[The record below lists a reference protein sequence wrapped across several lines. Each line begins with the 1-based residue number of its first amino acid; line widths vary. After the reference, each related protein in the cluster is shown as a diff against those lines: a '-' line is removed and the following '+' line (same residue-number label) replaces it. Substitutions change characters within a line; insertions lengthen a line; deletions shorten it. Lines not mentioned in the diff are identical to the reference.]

1 MDFKILGPVSAELDG
16 RQVALDGA
24 KQRTAL
30 AALLLAHGQVITDE
44 RLTTLLWGWE
54 PPATSTNQLYT
65 YMSRLRTRLRTRLG
79 PDHGLER
86 QGAGYRLELATA
98 TLDWDSFRTLTAEA
112 RTDLAAT
119 RYTAA
124 ESKLATAL
132 ALWHGPALS
141 GVTEQLTTAEGP
153 HLEEA
158 RLAATEHHT
167 EAALALGRHTELVP
181 ALTAQVARH
190 PVREVLRGQLM
201 TALYRCGRQADALTA
216 YEEGR
221 TVLADEL
228 GIDPGPGLRA
238 LHQEILTGTLAG
250 VPGVPGASARE
261 RETATLR
268 QPERELAAPDP
279 QLTQHPSLTAAAAPA
294 PSPSP
299 ALLPAAPR
307 DFTGRAAATDE
318 ILSALR
324 TGHDVAITGAP
335 GTGKSAL
342 VLWAAEHCRTDFPE
356 GQLYADLRTDDG
368 APRAPRD
375 VLGWFLRALGTPC
388 DELPAGLDER
398 AQLYRTLLSGRRVL
412 VVLDNAADD
421 AQVRPLLP
429 GGGASRTLV
438 TGVRPAL
445 ATLAGTHL
453 LRLGRMTP
461 AEATALLAAIA
472 GTDRLTQAPQVAAH
486 IAEFC
491 DRLPLALRIAAARLA
506 DRPHWPPQRLAD
518 RLAPEDRRL
527 TELSIGSLDLTAT
540 LRPALTSLAPPLSAA
555 FTTLAAARLPRLTAT
570 DAAALLDLP
579 PDDAEEILEQLT
591 DARLAEPWGDGE
603 VPEYEL
609 LPLAALLARQ
619 ETRVPALSH

>member
-24 KQRTAL
+24 KQRTVL

-65 YMSRLRTRLRTRLG
+65 YMSRLRTRLG
-79 PDHGLER
+79 PGHGPER
-86 QGAGYRLELATA
+86 QGAGYRLESGTA
-98 TLDWDSFRTLTAEA
+98 TLDWDTFRTLTAEA

-119 RYTAA
+119 RYAAA

-132 ALWHGPALS
+132 ALCHGPALS
-141 GVTEQLTTAEGP
+141 GVTEQLATAEGP

-158 RLAATEHHT
+158 RLAATEQHT

-201 TALYRCGRQADALTA
+201 TALHRCGRQADALTT

-221 TVLADEL
+221 AVLADEL

-250 VPGVPGASARE
+250 APGAPGVSAGERGTAELRVRDLETPGLEAELTST
-261 RETATLR
+261 TAATAAT
-268 QPERELAAPDP
+268 AAPI
-279 QLTQHPSLTAAAAPA
+279 
-294 PSPSP
+294 P

-324 TGHDVAITGAP
+324 TGQDVAITGAP

-342 VLWAAEHCRTDFPE
+342 ALWAAEHCRTDFPE

-368 APRAPRD
+368 TPRSPRD
-375 VLGWFLRALGTPC
+375 VLGWFLRALGAPY

-398 AQLYRTLLSGRRVL
+398 AQLYRTLLAGRRVL

-429 GGGASRTLV
+429 GGGAGRTLV

-461 AEATALLAAIA
+461 TEATALLATIA
-472 GTDRLTQAPQVAAH
+472 GADRLAPAPQVAAH

-527 TELSIGSLDLTAT
+527 TELRIGSLDLTAT

-555 FTTLAAARLPRLTAT
+555 FTTLATARLPRLTAT

-591 DARLAEPWGDGE
+591 DARLAEPWADGE

-609 LPLAALLARQ
+609 LPLAALLARE
-619 ETRVPALSH
+619 ETRVPALSR